1 MTTRGAFAELRWM
14 ALLLVVAI
22 GLAFAPD
29 AYLPMLA
36 RAFLVQWCIGF
47 VGVGVILILRR
58 RWWSA
63 FTALFCAALLVP
75 QVTSPEQAVLS
86 SAHGST
92 LKVLHMNVLQPNSAF
107 DEAIAG
113 ALESG
118 ADVISVQEV
127 GPEWGEALESGLST
141 MYPYAHVEPRTNCYW
156 IALFS
161 KRPFTS
167 VGTVVV
173 QGAPFIEAVID
184 VDGEP
189 LRLLAVHATSP
200 ISYPHFLRRNRQLD
214 HLARYVAECDTAT
227 LLVGDLNTVP
237 WDSAFERF
245 CSRAGLA
252 PTAGT
257 EQRTWPSIGPLALIP
272 LDHLLIS
279 RTITTS
285 SIVTFPI
292 SGSDHR
298 GLLAEIS
305 IGAHAS

>member
-1 MTTRGAFAELRWM
+1 MTERSAFAELRWITL
-14 ALLLVVAI
+14 LLLVAT

-29 AYLPMLA
+29 AYLPMLM

-47 VGVGVILILRR
+47 ICLAVVLVFRR
-58 RWWSA
+58 NRWSA
-63 FTALFCAALLVP
+63 FTALFCAAMLVP
-75 QVTSPEQAVLS
+75 QVTSPEHAALNS
-86 SAHGST
+86 GHGSQ
-92 LKVLHMNVLQPNSAF
+92 LMVLHMNVLQPNSAF

-113 ALESG
+113 ALKSG

-127 GPEWGEALESGLST
+127 GPEWGEALRSGLST
-141 MYPYAHVEPRTNCYW
+141 MYPYAHVEPRTNCYG

-173 QGAPFIEAVID
+173 HGAPFIDAVID

-189 LRLLAVHATSP
+189 LRVLAVHATSP
-200 ISYPHFLRRNRQLD
+200 ISYAHFQRRNGQLE
-214 HLARYVAECDTAT
+214 HLARYVAESDTAT
-227 LLVGDLNTVP
+227 LLIGDLNTVP

-245 CSRAGLA
+245 CNKAGLA

-279 RTITTS
+279 RTIAAT
-285 SIVTFPI
+285 SIVTFHI
-292 SGSDHR
+292 TGSDHR
-298 GLLAEIS
+298 GLLAEVS
-305 IGAHAS
+305 VGAHAS